1 MASTK
6 NKPAFTAATP
16 DWMSRIKES
25 SHDVLLAGI
34 GALARARKDGA
45 KPAKGGKSAKSTG
58 ADFETLVSE
67 GRKLEP
73 EVKDSL
79 QKVWTDLKEKSRTS
93 MPFKPDGK
101 LKGVFEQRVAEALAR
116 LGVPRAKEIEDLNRK
131 VDSLLAKRDAGA
143 KASAKK
149 ALAKRRRQRR
159 WLPVRPRPRRRQ
171 QRRSL
176 SRRLRPRRLRPRG
189 PRPTRTR
196 PCNLPPSDHGRARRI
211 SQTASRG
218 RVHLR
223 ALAPTPRC
231 RTSLLRWSTSTSTR
245 RDCSP

>member
-6 NKPAFTAATP
+6 NKPASTAATP

-34 GALARARKDGA
+34 GALARARKDGPR
-45 KPAKGGKSAKSTG
+45 PAKGGKSAKSTG

-79 QKVWTDLKEKSRTS
+79 QRVWTDLKEKSRTS
-93 MPFKPDGK
+93 ISFKPDGK
-101 LKGVFEQRVAEALAR
+101 FKGVFEQRVAEALAR

-149 ALAKRRRQRR
+149 APAKKA
-159 WLPVRPRPRRRQ
+159 
-171 QRRSL
+171 
-176 SRRLRPRRLRPRG
+176 
-189 PRPTRTR
+189 
-196 PCNLPPSDHGRARRI
+196 PPKKVVASKAPAKKAAAAKVVVKTAAAKKAATKRAPANKN
-211 SQTASRG
+211 TAVQS
-218 RVHLR
+218 
-223 ALAPTPRC
+223 AAE
-231 RTSLLRWSTSTSTR
+231 
-245 RDCSP
+245 

>member
-6 NKPAFTAATP
+6 NKPASTAATP
-16 DWMSRIKES
+16 DWMSRIQES

-34 GALARARKDGA
+34 GALARARKDGPR
-45 KPAKGGKSAKSTG
+45 PAKGGKSAKSTG

-93 MPFKPDGK
+93 ISFKPDGK
-101 LKGVFEQRVAEALAR
+101 FKGVFEQRVAEALAR

-131 VDSLLAKRDAGA
+131 VDSLLAKRIAGA

-149 ALAKRRRQRR
+149 APPRKVVAGKASAKKAAAAK
-159 WLPVRPRPRRRQ
+159 VVVK
-171 QRRSL
+171 
-176 SRRLRPRRLRPRG
+176 
-189 PRPTRTR
+189 TAAAKKAATK
-196 PCNLPPSDHGRARRI
+196 RAPANKN
-211 SQTASRG
+211 TAVQS
-218 RVHLR
+218 
-223 ALAPTPRC
+223 AAE
-231 RTSLLRWSTSTSTR
+231 
-245 RDCSP
+245 

>member
-34 GALARARKDGA
+34 GALARARKDGPR
-45 KPAKGGKSAKSTG
+45 PAKGGKSAKSTG

-93 MPFKPDGK
+93 ISFKPDGK
-101 LKGVFEQRVAEALAR
+101 FKGVFEQRVAEALAR

-131 VDSLLAKRDAGA
+131 VDSLLAKRIAGA

-149 ALAKRRRQRR
+149 APPRKVVAGKASAKKAAAAK
-159 WLPVRPRPRRRQ
+159 VVVK
-171 QRRSL
+171 
-176 SRRLRPRRLRPRG
+176 
-189 PRPTRTR
+189 TAAAKKAATK
-196 PCNLPPSDHGRARRI
+196 RAPANKN
-211 SQTASRG
+211 TAVQS
-218 RVHLR
+218 
-223 ALAPTPRC
+223 AAE
-231 RTSLLRWSTSTSTR
+231 
-245 RDCSP
+245 

>member
-6 NKPAFTAATP
+6 NKPASTAATP

-34 GALARARKDGA
+34 GALARARKDGPR
-45 KPAKGGKSAKSTG
+45 PAKGGKSAKSTG

-93 MPFKPDGK
+93 ISFKPDGK
-101 LKGVFEQRVAEALAR
+101 FKGVFEQRVAEALAR

-149 ALAKRRRQRR
+149 APAKKA
-159 WLPVRPRPRRRQ
+159 
-171 QRRSL
+171 
-176 SRRLRPRRLRPRG
+176 
-189 PRPTRTR
+189 
-196 PCNLPPSDHGRARRI
+196 PPKKVVASKAPAKKAAAAKVVVKTAAAKKAATKRAPANKN
-211 SQTASRG
+211 TAVQS
-218 RVHLR
+218 
-223 ALAPTPRC
+223 AAE
-231 RTSLLRWSTSTSTR
+231 
-245 RDCSP
+245 

>member
-149 ALAKRRRQRR
+149 APPRKVVAGKASAKKAAAAK
-159 WLPVRPRPRRRQ
+159 VVVK
-171 QRRSL
+171 
-176 SRRLRPRRLRPRG
+176 
-189 PRPTRTR
+189 TAAAKKAATK
-196 PCNLPPSDHGRARRI
+196 RAPANKN
-211 SQTASRG
+211 TAVQS
-218 RVHLR
+218 
-223 ALAPTPRC
+223 AAE
-231 RTSLLRWSTSTSTR
+231 
-245 RDCSP
+245 

>member
-79 QKVWTDLKEKSRTS
+79 QRVWTDLKEKSRTS

-149 ALAKRRRQRR
+149 APAKKA
-159 WLPVRPRPRRRQ
+159 
-171 QRRSL
+171 
-176 SRRLRPRRLRPRG
+176 
-189 PRPTRTR
+189 
-196 PCNLPPSDHGRARRI
+196 PPKKVVASKAPAKKAAAAKVVVKTAAAKKAATKRAPANKN
-211 SQTASRG
+211 TAVQS
-218 RVHLR
+218 
-223 ALAPTPRC
+223 AAE
-231 RTSLLRWSTSTSTR
+231 
-245 RDCSP
+245 

>member
-6 NKPAFTAATP
+6 NKPASTAATP

-79 QKVWTDLKEKSRTS
+79 QRVWTDLKEKSRTS

-131 VDSLLAKRDAGA
+131 VDSLLAKRIAGA

-149 ALAKRRRQRR
+149 APAKKASAKKA
-159 WLPVRPRPRRRQ
+159 PPRKVVAGKA
-171 QRRSL
+171 SAKKAAAAKVVVK
-176 SRRLRPRRLRPRG
+176 
-189 PRPTRTR
+189 TAAAKKAATK
-196 PCNLPPSDHGRARRI
+196 RAPANKN
-211 SQTASRG
+211 TAVQS
-218 RVHLR
+218 
-223 ALAPTPRC
+223 AAE
-231 RTSLLRWSTSTSTR
+231 
-245 RDCSP
+245 

>member
-131 VDSLLAKRDAGA
+131 VDSLLAKRIAGA

-149 ALAKRRRQRR
+149 APAKKA
-159 WLPVRPRPRRRQ
+159 
-171 QRRSL
+171 
-176 SRRLRPRRLRPRG
+176 
-189 PRPTRTR
+189 
-196 PCNLPPSDHGRARRI
+196 PPKKVVASKAPAKKAAAAKVVVKTAAAKKAATKRAPANKN
-211 SQTASRG
+211 TAVQS
-218 RVHLR
+218 
-223 ALAPTPRC
+223 AAE
-231 RTSLLRWSTSTSTR
+231 
-245 RDCSP
+245 

>member
-149 ALAKRRRQRR
+149 APAKKA
-159 WLPVRPRPRRRQ
+159 
-171 QRRSL
+171 
-176 SRRLRPRRLRPRG
+176 
-189 PRPTRTR
+189 
-196 PCNLPPSDHGRARRI
+196 PPKKVVASKAPAKKAAAAKVVVKTAAAKKAATKRAPANKN
-211 SQTASRG
+211 TAVQS
-218 RVHLR
+218 
-223 ALAPTPRC
+223 AAE
-231 RTSLLRWSTSTSTR
+231 
-245 RDCSP
+245 

>member
-34 GALARARKDGA
+34 GALARARKDGPR
-45 KPAKGGKSAKSTG
+45 PAKGGKSAKSTG

-79 QKVWTDLKEKSRTS
+79 QRVWTDLKEKSRTS
-93 MPFKPDGK
+93 ISFKPDGK
-101 LKGVFEQRVAEALAR
+101 FKGVFEQRVAEALAR

-131 VDSLLAKRDAGA
+131 VDSLLAKRIAGA

-149 ALAKRRRQRR
+149 APPRKVVAGKASAKKAAAAK
-159 WLPVRPRPRRRQ
+159 VVVK
-171 QRRSL
+171 
-176 SRRLRPRRLRPRG
+176 
-189 PRPTRTR
+189 TAAAKKAATK
-196 PCNLPPSDHGRARRI
+196 RAPANKN
-211 SQTASRG
+211 TAVQS
-218 RVHLR
+218 
-223 ALAPTPRC
+223 AAE
-231 RTSLLRWSTSTSTR
+231 
-245 RDCSP
+245 

>member
-6 NKPAFTAATP
+6 NKPASTAATP

-34 GALARARKDGA
+34 GALARARKDGPR
-45 KPAKGGKSAKSTG
+45 PAKGGKSAKSTG

-79 QKVWTDLKEKSRTS
+79 QRVWTDLKEKSRTS

-131 VDSLLAKRDAGA
+131 VDSLLAKRIAGA

-149 ALAKRRRQRR
+149 APPRKVVAGKASAKKAAAAK
-159 WLPVRPRPRRRQ
+159 VVVK
-171 QRRSL
+171 
-176 SRRLRPRRLRPRG
+176 
-189 PRPTRTR
+189 TAAAKKAATK
-196 PCNLPPSDHGRARRI
+196 RAPANKN
-211 SQTASRG
+211 TAVQS
-218 RVHLR
+218 
-223 ALAPTPRC
+223 AAE
-231 RTSLLRWSTSTSTR
+231 
-245 RDCSP
+245 

>member
-6 NKPAFTAATP
+6 NKPASTAATP

-79 QKVWTDLKEKSRTS
+79 QRVWTDLKEKSRTS

-131 VDSLLAKRDAGA
+131 VDSLLAKRIAGA

-149 ALAKRRRQRR
+149 APPRKVVAGKASAKKAAAAK
-159 WLPVRPRPRRRQ
+159 VVVK
-171 QRRSL
+171 
-176 SRRLRPRRLRPRG
+176 
-189 PRPTRTR
+189 TAAAKKAATK
-196 PCNLPPSDHGRARRI
+196 RAPANKN
-211 SQTASRG
+211 TAVQS
-218 RVHLR
+218 
-223 ALAPTPRC
+223 AAE
-231 RTSLLRWSTSTSTR
+231 
-245 RDCSP
+245 

>member
-6 NKPAFTAATP
+6 NKPASTAATP

-34 GALARARKDGA
+34 GALARARKDGPR
-45 KPAKGGKSAKSTG
+45 PAKGGKSAKSTG

-79 QKVWTDLKEKSRTS
+79 QRVWTDLKEKSRTS
-93 MPFKPDGK
+93 ISFKPDGK
-101 LKGVFEQRVAEALAR
+101 FKGVFEQRVAEALAR

-131 VDSLLAKRDAGA
+131 VDSLLAKRIAGA

-149 ALAKRRRQRR
+149 APPRKVVAGKASAKKAAAAK
-159 WLPVRPRPRRRQ
+159 VVVK
-171 QRRSL
+171 
-176 SRRLRPRRLRPRG
+176 
-189 PRPTRTR
+189 TAAAKKAATK
-196 PCNLPPSDHGRARRI
+196 RAPANKN
-211 SQTASRG
+211 TAVQS
-218 RVHLR
+218 
-223 ALAPTPRC
+223 AAE
-231 RTSLLRWSTSTSTR
+231 
-245 RDCSP
+245 

>member
-6 NKPAFTAATP
+6 NKPASTAATP

-79 QKVWTDLKEKSRTS
+79 QRVWTDLKEKSRTS
-93 MPFKPDGK
+93 ISFKPDGK
-101 LKGVFEQRVAEALAR
+101 FKGVFEQRVAEALAR

-149 ALAKRRRQRR
+149 APAKKA
-159 WLPVRPRPRRRQ
+159 
-171 QRRSL
+171 
-176 SRRLRPRRLRPRG
+176 
-189 PRPTRTR
+189 
-196 PCNLPPSDHGRARRI
+196 PPKKVVASKAPAKKAAAAKVVVKTAAAKKAATKRAPANKN
-211 SQTASRG
+211 TAVQS
-218 RVHLR
+218 
-223 ALAPTPRC
+223 AAE
-231 RTSLLRWSTSTSTR
+231 
-245 RDCSP
+245 

>member
-25 SHDVLLAGI
+25 SHDVLLARI
-34 GALARARKDGA
+34 GALARARKDGPR
-45 KPAKGGKSAKSTG
+45 PAKGGKSAKSTG

-93 MPFKPDGK
+93 ISFKPDGK
-101 LKGVFEQRVAEALAR
+101 FKGVFEQRVAEALAR

-149 ALAKRRRQRR
+149 APAKKA
-159 WLPVRPRPRRRQ
+159 
-171 QRRSL
+171 
-176 SRRLRPRRLRPRG
+176 
-189 PRPTRTR
+189 
-196 PCNLPPSDHGRARRI
+196 PPKKVVASKAPAKKAAAAKVVVKTAAAKKAATKRAPANKN
-211 SQTASRG
+211 TAVQS
-218 RVHLR
+218 
-223 ALAPTPRC
+223 AAE
-231 RTSLLRWSTSTSTR
+231 
-245 RDCSP
+245 

>member
-6 NKPAFTAATP
+6 NKPASTAATP

-34 GALARARKDGA
+34 GALARARKDGPR
-45 KPAKGGKSAKSTG
+45 PAKGGKSAKSTG

-79 QKVWTDLKEKSRTS
+79 QRVWTDLKEKSRTS

-149 ALAKRRRQRR
+149 APAKKA
-159 WLPVRPRPRRRQ
+159 
-171 QRRSL
+171 
-176 SRRLRPRRLRPRG
+176 
-189 PRPTRTR
+189 
-196 PCNLPPSDHGRARRI
+196 PPKKVVASKAPAKKAAAAKVVVKTAAAKKAATKRAPANKN
-211 SQTASRG
+211 TAVQS
-218 RVHLR
+218 
-223 ALAPTPRC
+223 AAE
-231 RTSLLRWSTSTSTR
+231 
-245 RDCSP
+245 

>member
-6 NKPAFTAATP
+6 NKPASTAATP

-34 GALARARKDGA
+34 GALARARKDGPR
-45 KPAKGGKSAKSTG
+45 PAKGGKSAKSTG

-93 MPFKPDGK
+93 ISFKPDGK
-101 LKGVFEQRVAEALAR
+101 FKGVFEQRVAEALAR

-131 VDSLLAKRDAGA
+131 VDSLLAKRIAGA

-149 ALAKRRRQRR
+149 APPRKVVAGKASAKKAAAAK
-159 WLPVRPRPRRRQ
+159 VVVK
-171 QRRSL
+171 
-176 SRRLRPRRLRPRG
+176 
-189 PRPTRTR
+189 TAAAKKAATK
-196 PCNLPPSDHGRARRI
+196 RAPANKN
-211 SQTASRG
+211 TAVQS
-218 RVHLR
+218 
-223 ALAPTPRC
+223 AAE
-231 RTSLLRWSTSTSTR
+231 
-245 RDCSP
+245 

>member
-93 MPFKPDGK
+93 ISFKPDGK
-101 LKGVFEQRVAEALAR
+101 FKGVFEQRVAEALAR

-131 VDSLLAKRDAGA
+131 VDSLLAKRIAGA

-149 ALAKRRRQRR
+149 APAKKA
-159 WLPVRPRPRRRQ
+159 
-171 QRRSL
+171 
-176 SRRLRPRRLRPRG
+176 
-189 PRPTRTR
+189 
-196 PCNLPPSDHGRARRI
+196 PPKKVVASKAPAKKAAAAKVVVKTAAAKKAATKRAPANKN
-211 SQTASRG
+211 TAVQS
-218 RVHLR
+218 
-223 ALAPTPRC
+223 AAE
-231 RTSLLRWSTSTSTR
+231 
-245 RDCSP
+245 

>member
-6 NKPAFTAATP
+6 NKPASTAATP

-93 MPFKPDGK
+93 ISFKPDGK
-101 LKGVFEQRVAEALAR
+101 FKGFGQEGA
-116 LGVPRAKEIEDLNRK
+116 GKEGFGQE
-131 VDSLLAKRDAGA
+131 GA
-143 KASAKK
+143 TKE
-149 ALAKRRRQRR
+149 
-159 WLPVRPRPRRRQ
+159 
-171 QRRSL
+171 
-176 SRRLRPRRLRPRG
+176 G
-189 PRPTRTR
+189 
-196 PCNLPPSDHGRARRI
+196 G
-211 SQTASRG
+211 
-218 RVHLR
+218 
-223 ALAPTPRC
+223 C
-231 RTSLLRWSTSTSTR
+231 R
-245 RDCSP
+245 

>member
-93 MPFKPDGK
+93 ISFKPDGK
-101 LKGVFEQRVAEALAR
+101 FKGVFEQRVAEALAR

-149 ALAKRRRQRR
+149 APAKKA
-159 WLPVRPRPRRRQ
+159 
-171 QRRSL
+171 
-176 SRRLRPRRLRPRG
+176 
-189 PRPTRTR
+189 
-196 PCNLPPSDHGRARRI
+196 PPKKVVASKAPAKKAAAAKVVVKTAAAKKAATKRAPANKN
-211 SQTASRG
+211 TAVQS
-218 RVHLR
+218 
-223 ALAPTPRC
+223 AAE
-231 RTSLLRWSTSTSTR
+231 
-245 RDCSP
+245 

>member
-34 GALARARKDGA
+34 GALARARKDGPR
-45 KPAKGGKSAKSTG
+45 PAKGGKSAKSTG

-79 QKVWTDLKEKSRTS
+79 QRVWTDLKEKSRTS

-131 VDSLLAKRDAGA
+131 VDSLLAKRIAGA

-149 ALAKRRRQRR
+149 APPRKVVAGKASAKKAAAAK
-159 WLPVRPRPRRRQ
+159 VVVK
-171 QRRSL
+171 
-176 SRRLRPRRLRPRG
+176 
-189 PRPTRTR
+189 TAAAKKAATK
-196 PCNLPPSDHGRARRI
+196 RAPANKN
-211 SQTASRG
+211 TAVQS
-218 RVHLR
+218 
-223 ALAPTPRC
+223 AAE
-231 RTSLLRWSTSTSTR
+231 
-245 RDCSP
+245 

>member
-34 GALARARKDGA
+34 GALARARKDGPR
-45 KPAKGGKSAKSTG
+45 PAKGGKSAKSTG

-131 VDSLLAKRDAGA
+131 VDSLLAKRIAGA

-149 ALAKRRRQRR
+149 APPRKVVAGKASAKKAAAAK
-159 WLPVRPRPRRRQ
+159 VVVK
-171 QRRSL
+171 
-176 SRRLRPRRLRPRG
+176 
-189 PRPTRTR
+189 TAAAKKAATK
-196 PCNLPPSDHGRARRI
+196 RAPANKN
-211 SQTASRG
+211 TAVQS
-218 RVHLR
+218 
-223 ALAPTPRC
+223 AAE
-231 RTSLLRWSTSTSTR
+231 
-245 RDCSP
+245 

>member
-6 NKPAFTAATP
+6 NKPASTAATP

-34 GALARARKDGA
+34 GALARARKDGPR
-45 KPAKGGKSAKSTG
+45 PAKGGKSAKSTG

-116 LGVPRAKEIEDLNRK
+116 LGVPRAKEIEDLI
-131 VDSLLAKRDAGA
+131 G
-143 KASAKK
+143 KADTLWPSATR
-149 ALAKRRRQRR
+149 ARRLRPRRRHQGR
-159 WLPVRPRPRRRQ
+159 WLPVRPRPRRQQ

-176 SRRLRPRRLRPRG
+176 
-189 PRPTRTR
+189 
-196 PCNLPPSDHGRARRI
+196 
-211 SQTASRG
+211 
-218 RVHLR
+218 
-223 ALAPTPRC
+223 
-231 RTSLLRWSTSTSTR
+231 
-245 RDCSP
+245 

>member
-6 NKPAFTAATP
+6 NKPASTAATP

-34 GALARARKDGA
+34 GALARARKDGPR
-45 KPAKGGKSAKSTG
+45 PAKGGKSAKSTG

-93 MPFKPDGK
+93 ISFKPDGEF
-101 LKGVFEQRVAEALAR
+101 KGVFEQRVAEALAR

-131 VDSLLAKRDAGA
+131 VDSLLAKRIAGA

-149 ALAKRRRQRR
+149 APPRKVVAGKASAKKAAAAK
-159 WLPVRPRPRRRQ
+159 VVVK
-171 QRRSL
+171 
-176 SRRLRPRRLRPRG
+176 
-189 PRPTRTR
+189 TAAAKKAATK
-196 PCNLPPSDHGRARRI
+196 RAPANKN
-211 SQTASRG
+211 TAVQS
-218 RVHLR
+218 
-223 ALAPTPRC
+223 AAE
-231 RTSLLRWSTSTSTR
+231 
-245 RDCSP
+245 

>member
-6 NKPAFTAATP
+6 NKPASTAATP

-79 QKVWTDLKEKSRTS
+79 QRVWTDLKEKSRTS

-149 ALAKRRRQRR
+149 APAKKA
-159 WLPVRPRPRRRQ
+159 
-171 QRRSL
+171 
-176 SRRLRPRRLRPRG
+176 
-189 PRPTRTR
+189 
-196 PCNLPPSDHGRARRI
+196 PPKKVVASKAPAKKAAAAKVVVKTAAAKKAATKRAPANKN
-211 SQTASRG
+211 TAVQS
-218 RVHLR
+218 
-223 ALAPTPRC
+223 AAE
-231 RTSLLRWSTSTSTR
+231 
-245 RDCSP
+245 

>member
-34 GALARARKDGA
+34 GALARARKDGPR
-45 KPAKGGKSAKSTG
+45 PAKGGKSAKSTG

-79 QKVWTDLKEKSRTS
+79 QRVWTDLKEKSRTS

-149 ALAKRRRQRR
+149 APAKKA
-159 WLPVRPRPRRRQ
+159 
-171 QRRSL
+171 
-176 SRRLRPRRLRPRG
+176 
-189 PRPTRTR
+189 
-196 PCNLPPSDHGRARRI
+196 PPKKVVASKAPAKKAAAAKVVVKTAAAKKAATKRAPANKN
-211 SQTASRG
+211 TAVQS
-218 RVHLR
+218 
-223 ALAPTPRC
+223 AAE
-231 RTSLLRWSTSTSTR
+231 
-245 RDCSP
+245 

>member
-79 QKVWTDLKEKSRTS
+79 QRVWTDLKEKSRTS

-131 VDSLLAKRDAGA
+131 VDSLLAKRIAGA

-149 ALAKRRRQRR
+149 APPRKVVAGKASAKKAAAAK
-159 WLPVRPRPRRRQ
+159 VVVK
-171 QRRSL
+171 
-176 SRRLRPRRLRPRG
+176 
-189 PRPTRTR
+189 TAAAKKAATK
-196 PCNLPPSDHGRARRI
+196 RAPANKN
-211 SQTASRG
+211 TAVQS
-218 RVHLR
+218 
-223 ALAPTPRC
+223 AAE
-231 RTSLLRWSTSTSTR
+231 
-245 RDCSP
+245 

>member
-6 NKPAFTAATP
+6 NKPASTAATP

-93 MPFKPDGK
+93 ISFKPDGK
-101 LKGVFEQRVAEALAR
+101 FKGVFEQRVAEALAR

-131 VDSLLAKRDAGA
+131 VDSLLAKRIAGA

-149 ALAKRRRQRR
+149 APPRKVVAGKASAKKAAAAK
-159 WLPVRPRPRRRQ
+159 VVVK
-171 QRRSL
+171 
-176 SRRLRPRRLRPRG
+176 
-189 PRPTRTR
+189 TAAAKKAATK
-196 PCNLPPSDHGRARRI
+196 RAPANKN
-211 SQTASRG
+211 TAVQS
-218 RVHLR
+218 
-223 ALAPTPRC
+223 AAE
-231 RTSLLRWSTSTSTR
+231 
-245 RDCSP
+245 